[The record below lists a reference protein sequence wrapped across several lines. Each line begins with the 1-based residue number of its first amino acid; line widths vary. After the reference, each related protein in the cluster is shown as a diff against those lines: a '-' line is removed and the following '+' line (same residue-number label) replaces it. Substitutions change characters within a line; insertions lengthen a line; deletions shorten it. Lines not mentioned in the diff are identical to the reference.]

1 MLVKSLLDLKSF
13 TICLLLMAKFR
24 LSFSDGREETG
35 VSAAVSLRPVSS
47 EHPVTSLMNK
57 CHKLVSKVK
66 LLLGLFWSLAKVITC
81 SLGITE
87 FKGRFSY

>member
-35 VSAAVSLRPVSS
+35 VSAAVSLRPVFS

-66 LLLGLFWSLAKVITC
+66 LPPGFVLESCQGNHVFI
-81 SLGITE
+81 G
-87 FKGRFSY
+87 YY